1 VLSGP
6 PLGDVPQLSAG
17 VALHSLSLAV
27 ARKVVGSTALVAG
40 GRTTA
45 AESAPEAAPT
55 GESTT
60 GSASTTSHASARVR
74 AVTCQM
80 AGKATGVASS
90 AGTGTAQA
98 QRWAVGLDVTKALAV
113 VALLGLGGAWVRAP
127 IRLVAGLLA
136 CGWIRDRSHRA
147 ARRRLTVVAESLGR

>member
-1 VLSGP
+1 VASLAAAVAGLARGVERASVRSRAVA
-6 PLGDVPQLSAG
+6 GDVPQLSAG

-40 GRTTA
+40 GRATA
-45 AESAPEAAPT
+45 TESAPEAASAT

-60 GSASTTSHASARVR
+60 GSASATSHASARVG

-90 AGTGTAQA
+90 AGTGAAQA
-98 QRWAVGLDVTKALAV
+98 QCWAVGLNVAEALAV

-127 IRLVAGLLA
+127 VRLVAGLLA
-136 CGWIRDRSHRA
+136 CG
-147 ARRRLTVVAESLGR
+147 